1 MSFSK
6 QLEVTLLP
14 ISISSSPYLR
24 SISLSSFNL
33 PICESIYH
41 PLVYQLLFHLTPS
54 FFLCHFRF
62 TQLLNSHLF
71 LGASYLKDFI
81 QAGIKHFRVEFV
93 DERPEDVL
101 KIINMYQ
108 DICQNIK
115 SADNFNKIENEKYAN
130 THSSAHSSGPSSAYG
145 SNSNTN
151 SNTNTKNIADRNL
164 ESSLMTLWKFLE
176 IVPNGHGLPQ
186 GVSLGSLKPTQE
198 RNWDTLRPTAK
209 R

>member
-1 MSFSK
+1 M
-6 QLEVTLLP
+6 
-14 ISISSSPYLR
+14 
-24 SISLSSFNL
+24 SSFDLATSLLSNHL
-33 PICESIYH
+33 IFSPFFPIHTII
-41 PLVYQLLFHLTPS
+41 V
-54 FFLCHFRF
+54 FRF
-62 TQLLNSHLF
+62 TQFLYLRLF

-81 QAGIKHFRVEFV
+81 QAGIKHFRIEFV
-93 DERPEDVL
+93 DEKPEDVL

-115 SADNFNKIENEKYAN
+115 SADNFNKIENEKDAN
-130 THSSAHSSGPSSAYG
+130 THSSAHGSAYG
-145 SNSNTN
+145 SNSNSN
-151 SNTNTKNIADRNL
+151 SNAKNIADRNI